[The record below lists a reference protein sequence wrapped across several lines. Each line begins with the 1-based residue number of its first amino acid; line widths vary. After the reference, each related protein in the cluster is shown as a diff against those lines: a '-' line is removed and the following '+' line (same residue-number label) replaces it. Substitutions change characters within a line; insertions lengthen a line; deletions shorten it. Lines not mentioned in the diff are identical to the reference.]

1 MQTFT
6 MSAEEEQ
13 GKKTK
18 KREGLHIDMIVKL
31 RFYMIS

>member
-6 MSAEEEQ
+6 NSAEEEQ
-13 GKKTK
+13 DKRTK

-31 RFYMIS
+31 RFYLIS